1 MFIVSAAK
9 IRFFSDIARVLGE
22 NLTADT
28 PLSSRLSFLSPVI
41 STKRMRMERSS
52 SARLARPRNLMNAP
66 LGASGE
72 PQRCLDYARHDNRGW
87 ALGMTKRLGARND
100 NRGWGLLDATMAGSA
115 IVTSC
120 VGKIMSAQTIIP
132 AEVAGIICW
141 ALRLELGVLS
151 AGRET
156 GTVLVYVREVA
167 VAYDA
172 GLGVVA
178 VERLQE
184 LVERGLL
191 LGGTGVGVLALGTDA
206 AFVTDAERTAVVA
219 SGMSTPHRLG

>member
-1 MFIVSAAK
+1 
-9 IRFFSDIARVLGE
+9 
-22 NLTADT
+22 
-28 PLSSRLSFLSPVI
+28 
-41 STKRMRMERSS
+41 MR
-52 SARLARPRNLMNAP
+52 
-66 LGASGE
+66 
-72 PQRCLDYARHDNRGW
+72 
-87 ALGMTKRLGARND
+87 
-100 NRGWGLLDATMAGSA
+100 
-115 IVTSC
+115 
-120 VGKIMSAQTIIP
+120 AQTIIP

-167 VAYDA
+167 MAYDA

-206 AFVTDAERTAVVA
+206 AFVTDAE
-219 SGMSTPHRLG
+219 